1 MTRMRIDTYNT
12 LPPEAEIIDAGLGD
26 YNAQSA
32 PFEEVQALTV
42 IARSAE
48 DTVTGGAVGR
58 TWATAC
64 ELQQL
69 WVQADLRGSGL
80 GSELMR
86 AFEAAARARG
96 CTLIYLDTFSFQA
109 RPFYER
115 HGYTVDDTMA
125 LLPHGI
131 VRWRMVKRLG

>member
-12 LPPEAEIIDAGLGD
+12 VPPEAEIIDAGLGD
-26 YNAQSA
+26 YNASAA
-32 PFEEVQALTV
+32 PFEEVRPLTV
-42 IARSAE
+42 IARSPE
-48 DTVTGGAVGR
+48 GTVTGGAVGR

-69 WVQADLRGSGL
+69 WVQPELRGSGL
-80 GSELMR
+80 GSDLMR
-86 AFEAAARARG
+86 AFEAAARTRG
-96 CTLIYLDTFSFQA
+96 CTLVYLDTFSFQA

-115 HGYTVDDTMA
+115 HGYSVDDTMA

-131 VRWRMVKRLG
+131 VRWRMIKRFG

>member
-1 MTRMRIDTYNT
+1 MRIDTYNT
-12 LPPEAEIIDAGLGD
+12 LPPEAELIDAGLGEF
-26 YNAQSA
+26 NQQAA
-32 PFEEVQALTV
+32 PLHEVQPLAL
-42 IARSAE
+42 IARDAQGQ
-48 DTVTGGAVGR
+48 VTGGAIGR
-58 TWATAC
+58 TWREAC

-80 GSELMR
+80 GSELIR
-86 AFEAAARARG
+86 AFEVAARARG

-131 VRWRMVKRLG
+131 LRWRMVKPLPRAD